1 MLRSYANRPDV
12 IVLGLPRGG
21 VPVAFEVAAALHAPL
36 DVFTVRKIAVP
47 DNEEYALGAIATGGV
62 VSVDWAFAAALR
74 VSDETLRALIARE
87 RSELER
93 REQLYR
99 GDRPLPRLDGR
110 TVIVVDDGLATG
122 ATMYAAV
129 TALGTLHPARVVVA
143 TPIASREAE
152 ATLRTVADAVVCA
165 CLPVQLHSVGQ
176 WYEDFSQTTD
186 QEVLRLLSRAARAAK
201 PAAREDAAAG
211 AWYA

>member
-1 MLRSYANRPDV
+1 M
-12 IVLGLPRGG
+12 
-21 VPVAFEVAAALHAPL
+21 AFEVATALHAPL
-36 DVFTVRKIAVP
+36 DVLTVRKIAVP

-62 VSVDWAFAAALR
+62 VSIDWAFAAALR
-74 VSDETLRALIARE
+74 VSDETLGALIARE

-165 CLPVQLHSVGQ
+165 CLPVQLHSVGR

-186 QEVLRLLSRAARAAK
+186 QEVLRLLSRAAHAAK